1 MPEVGREAAVAEFER
16 LAAAA
21 DVDVDVGNMSAD
33 DADDVIEV
41 RDLVSAAIE
50 RGALSVDDKG
60 QAVLATVAG
69 EPITFRVPKGADL
82 MIMASATE
90 AKRMEAMVRFVCA
103 ITGETTRRIDGLEK
117 KEWKLA
123 LRLAG
128 FLSAD

>member
-1 MPEVGREAAVAEFER
+1 
-16 LAAAA
+16 
-21 DVDVDVGNMSAD
+21 
-33 DADDVIEV
+33 
-41 RDLVSAAIE
+41 
-50 RGALSVDDKG
+50 
-60 QAVLATVAG
+60 VLATVAG

-82 MIMASATE
+82 MIMASATD